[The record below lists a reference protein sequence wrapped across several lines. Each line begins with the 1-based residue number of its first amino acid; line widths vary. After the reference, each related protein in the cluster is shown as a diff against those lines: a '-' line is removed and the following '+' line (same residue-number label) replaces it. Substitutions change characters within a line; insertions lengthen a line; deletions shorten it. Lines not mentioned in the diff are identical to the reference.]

1 MVKKLWN
8 KNFVLFLQ
16 GAAVSMIGDL
26 MYSVAIGHWVYQQ
39 TGSESLMGI
48 MSSISMFVTMF
59 LSPFSGSIVD
69 KLSRKW
75 VLIIGDAFQGII
87 MLTVGALAFMDKLT
101 VTGVLIAAFLAA
113 LGGVFY
119 SPASSTVLIDIIPRD
134 EIMRGQSLF
143 SGVNST
149 INMVGSAFSGAMVA
163 LFGVPLIIVINGC
176 SNIYSAISEMFI
188 SVPKTVSQGE
198 TVTVK
203 GILRDSKT
211 ALKTIFSN
219 PCLRI
224 FLPGAVVLNILGAGP
239 FTLMIPFTSAK
250 GFTVGQYGILMSMNT
265 VGYLVCVI
273 LIGIIKF
280 KPKARFYIM
289 AFGFSLSVVFMVF
302 TYLSTEFL
310 PMCIFMFLGSFL
322 NGAGNTVFGAA
333 SMLALPE
340 ENRGAILGLFSSATV
355 GGCALSS
362 LMYGFLGEAFPLY
375 IIFTIGSLI
384 SLVPMLYVCFNPK
397 IKAFIIENA

>member
-69 KLSRKW
+69 KLNRKW

-87 MLTVGALAFMDKLT
+87 MLTVGALAFMDKLN

-119 SPASSTVLIDIIPRD
+119 SPASSTVLIDIIPRN
-134 EIMRGQSLF
+134 EIMRGQSMF
-143 SGVNST
+143 SGINST
-149 INMVGSAFSGAMVA
+149 INMVGTAFSGVMVA

-188 SVPKTVSQGE
+188 NVPKTVSQGE

-224 FLPGAVVLNILGAGP
+224 FLPGAVILNFLGAGP

-265 VGYLVCVI
+265 VGYLVCVF

-322 NGAGNTVFGAA
+322 NGAGNTVFGAS

-397 IKAFIIENA
+397 IKAFVIENA

>member
-69 KLSRKW
+69 KLNRKW

-87 MLTVGALAFMDKLT
+87 MLTVGALAFMDKLN

-119 SPASSTVLIDIIPRD
+119 SPASSTVLIDIIPRN

-224 FLPGAVVLNILGAGP
+224 FLPGAVILNFLGAGP

-265 VGYLVCVI
+265 VGYLVCVF

-322 NGAGNTVFGAA
+322 NGAGNTVFGASA
-333 SMLALPE
+333 MLALPE

-397 IKAFIIENA
+397 IKAFVIENA